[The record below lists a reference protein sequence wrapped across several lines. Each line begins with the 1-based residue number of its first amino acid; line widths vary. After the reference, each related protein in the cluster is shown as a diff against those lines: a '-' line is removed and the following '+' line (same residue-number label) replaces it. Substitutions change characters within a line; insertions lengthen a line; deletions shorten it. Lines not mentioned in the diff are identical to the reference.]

1 MKMDDQTNQ
10 AAAQISIN
18 EEWCKGC
25 HICAEVCPHH
35 VLGVDQATFLRGFHP
50 VRVDR
55 TEDCTA
61 CRLCE
66 LLCPDLAIT
75 VQNADSSKQGAESR
89 EQDVGPVRRGASERT
104 ESRPST
110 VQDTPHD
117 VLDAEGKLSA
127 KRRGGWS
134 KVPSV
139 LPPGRLF
146 LQGDEACAEGAIAAG
161 CNYYAGYPITPAS
174 EIMHHICQR
183 FAQLPERVFMQMED
197 EIASIASVI
206 GASWAGARAMTATSG
221 PGLSLMLENIGY
233 AIMTEVPCV
242 VVDVQRAGPST
253 GQATRPGQ
261 GDVMQARWGAHGD
274 YEIIV
279 ISPWSVQEAYEETI
293 RAFNLAD
300 RFRVPVILLMDE
312 GVGHMRENMTVSAET
327 PIYHR
332 WNDPT
337 QPPFGGGE
345 VPSMPAFGEGA
356 RLLVTGSTHDA
367 WGYRRTT
374 SAQAQEQLVER
385 FVNKILQHRDQVDRT
400 HTHFCN
406 EDELDVLMVA
416 YGFTARSAL
425 GAVRL
430 AREAGIKA
438 GLLRLTTLWPFPEA
452 IVQGMATR
460 APLILVPEMNRGQ
473 VLREIQRLAPH
484 AVGHHRTDG
493 ELITAGGIWAAVQEA
508 LA

>member
-1 MKMDDQTNQ
+1 MHMSMDDHMDEPTP
-10 AAAQISIN
+10 QISIN

-25 HICAEVCPHH
+25 HICVEVCPQQ
-35 VLGVDQATFLRGFHP
+35 VLVVDQGAFLRGFHP
-50 VRVDR
+50 VEVSRP
-55 TEDCTA
+55 EDCTA

-75 VQNADSSKQGAESR
+75 VQDGRSQIQDAATNKQRAGSEKHV
-89 EQDVGPVRRGASERT
+89 VGLARWT
-104 ESRPST
+104 
-110 VQDTPHD
+110 
-117 VLDAEGKLSA
+117 
-127 KRRGGWS
+127 

-139 LPPGRLF
+139 LPPGRHF

-161 CNYYAGYPITPAS
+161 CDYYAGYPITPAS

-279 ISPWSVQEAYEETI
+279 ISPWSVQEAYEETV
-293 RAFNLAD
+293 RAFNLAE
-300 RFRVPVILLMDE
+300 RFRVPVMVLMDE
-312 GVGHMRENMTVSAET
+312 GVGHMRENMTVPAET
-327 PIYHR
+327 PMYHR
-332 WNDPT
+332 WSDPA
-337 QPPFGGGE
+337 QPPFGGEE
-345 VPSMPAFGEGA
+345 VPSMPAFGDGA

-374 SAQAQEQLVER
+374 SAEAQEKLVER
-385 FVNKILQHRDQVDRT
+385 FVNKILQHRDEIDRT
-400 HTHFCN
+400 HTHFCG
-406 EDELDVLMVA
+406 EDQLDVLLVA

-430 AREAGIKA
+430 AREAGCKA
-438 GLLRLTTLWPFPEA
+438 GLLRLTTLWPFA
-452 IVQGMATR
+452 HDAVQRMATR
-460 APLILVPEMNRGQ
+460 APLVLVPEMNRGQ
-473 VLREIQRLAPH
+473 VLREVQRVAPH
-484 AVGHHRTDG
+484 ALGYHKTTG
-493 ELITAGGIWAAVQEA
+493 ELITAGEIWAAVQEA